1 MVKFP
6 RREGLEHSMIVS
18 LYQQIIVIFIK
29 HIRIN
34 HIFLQ
39 RRIFYMYHWIIP
51 SRSASPHKRHV
62 GCKDRHIESIG
73 LERQGGHGVHGVG
86 SVRGK
91 ELRLNHATSVGL
103 QRSSARLLSNGAD
116 CRYDI
121 AEIDSVWG
129 RKGTKNARAKVK
141 LYLCQ
146 EYIVLRSSLHSLAN
160 RNVVRPTLQR

>member
-1 MVKFP
+1 MSNCNFI
-6 RREGLEHSMIVS
+6 RLIII
-18 LYQQIIVIFIK
+18 QIRIE
-29 HIRIN
+29 IN
-34 HIFLQ
+34 HIFLL
-39 RRIFYMYHWIIP
+39 RRIFYHWIIP

-91 ELRLNHATSVGL
+91 ELRLNHASSVGL
-103 QRSSARLLSNGAD
+103 QRSGARLASLSNGAD
-116 CRYDI
+116 CCNNI